1 MVIFHSCVKLPEGR
15 VNGKMPDIA
24 IFWWWKALPSPSWIW
39 LKSIVT
45 DGKRSLVVWNMA
57 FIFPEYR
64 EHDIHIYIFTYIS
77 NIYWWYH
84 ILYYPIYFYVPS
96 YMGWDNPKPIDEV
109 HHFSSWLFRNHVSLG
124 GPLSRSSK
132 ACAASSLENGFFP
145 FSSAKV
151 LNPLFQKYTRRL
163 LQADFSGPRRH
174 PKDFPEFLMF
184 LMKKVS

>member
-1 MVIFHSCVKLPEGR
+1 MGRCRTLPYSDGEKRCHHPLGFDSK
-15 VNGKMPDIA
+15 VLSLMANDH
-24 IFWWWKALPSPSWIW
+24 WWFGTW
-39 LKSIVT
+39 LLFSHNI
-45 DGKRSLVVWNMA
+45 GNM
-57 FIFPEYR
+57 
-64 EHDIHIYIFTYIS
+64 IYIYTYIS

-84 ILYYPIYFYVPS
+84 ILYYPIYCYVPS

-109 HHFSSWLFRNHVSLG
+109 HHFSRWLFRNHVSLG